1 MPAKK
6 SVFTPA
12 TETAA
17 AVRQVLFTMDKPTNA
32 PEGFVPEVFTF
43 DLTKISAEMLERLA
57 LHGASQKIGD
67 SYAGAKDSGE
77 DPLAYAKAAIQDT
90 IKQLY
95 SKENGGNDTWSVA
108 RSGSGAPRTSILIQ
122 AYAQVKG
129 VSIEDAQET
138 IGALNDDEKKVVAGT
153 KKVAAAM
160 AQIRAEAAAAKARKL
175 AAEAAK
181 EDEEG
186 GEEEATEENTA
197 PVQA

>member
-12 TETAA
+12 TDTTA
-17 AVRQVLFTMDKPTNA
+17 AVRQVLFTMDKPADA
-32 PEGFVPEVFTF
+32 PEDFVPEVFTF
-43 DLTKISAEMLERLA
+43 DLKKVSAEMIERLA

-77 DPLAYAKAAIQDT
+77 DPLAYARAAIKDT

-95 SKENGGNDTWSVA
+95 SKENDGNDTWSVT
-108 RSGSGAPRTSILIQ
+108 RSGTGAPRTSILIQ

-129 VSIEDAQET
+129 ISIEEAQEL
-138 IGALNDDEKKVVAGT
+138 IGALNDEEKKVVAGA

-160 AQIRAEAAAAKARKL
+160 AQIRADQAAAKARKL
-175 AAEAAK
+175 AEEAAK
-181 EDEEG
+181 EDEP
-186 GEEEATEENTA
+186 AASA
-197 PVQA
+197 PAA